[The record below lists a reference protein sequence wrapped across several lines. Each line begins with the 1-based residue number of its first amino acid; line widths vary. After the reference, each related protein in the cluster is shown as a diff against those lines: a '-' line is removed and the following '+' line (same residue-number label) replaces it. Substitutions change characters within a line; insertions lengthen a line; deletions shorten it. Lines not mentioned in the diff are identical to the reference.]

1 RLDLGQQLLDGIH
14 HLDDVGAGLALDI
27 DQDGGG
33 VVGPAG
39 QLVVLGARQDIGHV
53 AQIDRGA
60 VLVGHHDVLI
70 GLCVLQLVIGV
81 DGVGLH
87 RAIEAALGRV
97 GVVVGDGGAQVVYVQ
112 THGRQLLQVRLDPD
126 GRLVAA
132 GNADQAD

>member
-1 RLDLGQQLLDGIH
+1 
-14 HLDDVGAGLALDI
+14 
-27 DQDGGG
+27 
-33 VVGPAG
+33 
-39 QLVVLGARQDIGHV
+39 
-53 AQIDRGA
+53 
-60 VLVGHHDVLI
+60 HHDVLV
-70 GLCVLQLVIGV
+70 GLGVLQLVIGV

-132 GNADQAD
+132 GNADQANTVKLGNLLGDAGIGQLLHRGERQAGGADGQGDHRRIGGIDLGI